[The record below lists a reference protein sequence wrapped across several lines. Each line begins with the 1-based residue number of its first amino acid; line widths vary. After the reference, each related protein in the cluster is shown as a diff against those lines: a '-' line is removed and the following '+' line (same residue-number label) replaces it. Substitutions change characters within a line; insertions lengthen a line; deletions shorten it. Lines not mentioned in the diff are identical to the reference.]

1 MDFKVGDTIKCNDN
15 YDLLQTHLE
24 LELQG
29 YDTEFVYEKGS
40 EKGYWLVIEGVPNE
54 C

>member
-1 MDFKVGDTIKCNDN
+1 MDLKVGDTIKCRDK

-24 LELQG
+24 LSLQG
-29 YDTEFVYEKGS
+29 YDTDFVYEQGS
-40 EKGYWLVIEGVPNE
+40 EKGY